1 MYLGGVHVE
10 RGPGAGRPYNASA
23 QTTRLIHGGFP
34 HVSCQRHK
42 QRLNFLPKSVE
53 WTLGEFGMYRRHKLA
68 AALISSGLSA
78 CGLTVPQVG
87 EFWDRDYPGDP
98 TKGTRGAPTLT
109 ATAQIEYEI
118 KQKVYCELRY
128 AVQYV
133 DPVGV
138 LPHLI
143 PDGWGVQMQLSLEVD
158 ESIALTPGLSFTQL
172 YPNVVK
178 IFGVSNSVTTAQSF
192 SLGLGG
198 ALSSEALRTDKF
210 NTYYSIKDLV
220 ERPTGVCQSDG
231 KPDPKKDPFVENL
244 HWTPAQS
251 SPFLIESDLGI
262 KNWLAGATFF
272 DYALPSSSPQ
282 PQPSPASN
290 GKFEGKFEGKLE
302 GQLKGQAAGTFEGK
316 TSSGGGGGGGGG
328 GASGFPQDSFSQE
341 LKFIIVSSGNIQPT
355 WKLVQVSANT
365 GNTPFFSTGRT
376 RTHDLIITIGP
387 PTTRTANDFL
397 ASQIG
402 QAVH

>member
-1 MYLGGVHVE
+1 VDEPRGLGACVAP
-10 RGPGAGRPYNASA
+10 R
-23 QTTRLIHGGFP
+23 
-34 HVSCQRHK
+34 VSCQRLK
-42 QRLNFLPKSVE
+42 QRLRRLPKPLE
-53 WTLGEFGMYRRHKLA
+53 WAHGGVGMYRRHKLA
-68 AALISSGLSA
+68 AALISSGLCG

-98 TKGTRGAPTLT
+98 TKGTRGTPMLT

-138 LPHLI
+138 QPHLI
-143 PDGWGVQMQLSLEVD
+143 PYGWGVQMQLSLEVD
-158 ESIALTPGLSFTQL
+158 ESIALTPGLSFPHL

-198 ALSSEALRTDKF
+198 ALSREALRTDKF
-210 NTYYSIKDLV
+210 NTYYSIQDLV
-220 ERPTGVCQSDG
+220 QKQTGVCQSDG
-231 KPDPKKDPFVENL
+231 KPDPKKDPFVESL

-251 SPFLIESDLGI
+251 SPLLIESDLGI
-262 KNWLAGATFF
+262 KNWLVGATFF

-282 PQPSPASN
+282 PQPSPASI

-302 GQLKGQAAGTFEGK
+302 GQLKGQATGTFEGK
-316 TSSGGGGGGGGG
+316 TSGGGSPQAGRGGGGGGG
-328 GASGFPQDSFSQE
+328 GAGGFAQDSFSQE

-376 RTHDLIITIGP
+376 RTHDLLITIGP

-402 QAVH
+402 QAINQNVPASAQ